1 MNWYGLHVTK
11 PTHIHPNTPLTA
23 LAFFLGNPRGWKM
36 KGYEGAVATRIRK
49 TLHECKNLSPE
60 QIAIHGCY
68 LINLAAENPEVLAK
82 SRVRIV
88 EELNECEK
96 LGLLYY
102 VLHPGVCKDHG
113 KGLRQFVSEL
123 DAVLSQTSTVMVL
136 IENMTGTNK
145 LCETW
150 DEIQYILDHTQYPRR
165 VGVCLDTAHCWGAG
179 MNMMTVLDDF
189 DQAVGLQHLKVIHL
203 NDSKAVHGSHRDLHA
218 NIQEG
223 NIPKAF
229 FPQFVND
236 PRTHNI
242 PTILETPKNCHGT
255 ISALITTVQ

>member
-11 PTHIHPNTPLTA
+11 PTHILPDTPLTA

-36 KGYEGAVATRIRK
+36 KGYEGAQAVRMRK
-49 TLHECKNLSPE
+49 TLAECKNLSPQ

-68 LINLAAENPEVLAK
+68 LINLASEKPEVVEK
-82 SRVRIV
+82 GRVRIL
-88 EELNECEK
+88 EELKQCED

-102 VLHPGVCKDHG
+102 VLHPGVCKDHVN
-113 KGLRQFVSEL
+113 GLRQFVAEL
-123 DAVLSQTSTVMVL
+123 DTALSQTSTVMVL
-136 IENMTGTNK
+136 VENMTGTNK

-150 DEIQYILDHTQYPRR
+150 DEIRYVLDHTQHPGR

-179 MNMMTVLDDF
+179 MNMMTLLDDF
-189 DQAVGLQHLKVIHL
+189 DQTVGLQHLKAIHL
-203 NDSKAVHGSHRDLHA
+203 NDSKAIHGSHRDLHE

-236 PRTHNI
+236 IRTRNI
-242 PTILETPKNCHGT
+242 PTILETPRNCHGVVKD
-255 ISALITTVQ
+255 LIHPE